1 MSCPPDAVVGVVAN
15 AASGRDIRRLTTG
28 ASVFDNT
35 EKGSMVARLLAGLG
49 ATGVRR
55 VLMMPAGGGLAGT
68 LLRRLETR
76 RDDRPYPELELL
88 PWRPTETP
96 RDTDRAVAELRER
109 GVSAIAVLG
118 GDGTHRVVARGC
130 GDTPLLA
137 LSTGTNNAFPE
148 LREATVA
155 GLALGLVA
163 TGRGGPG
170 ALRREKLL
178 AVSVNGVPRD
188 LALVDAAASSQ
199 RFIGARAVW
208 HAGDVAELV
217 VAFASPSAIGLSSIA
232 GLLDPVGRYAPDG
245 LHVRLCDP
253 ASPAAT
259 QRLLVPLA
267 PGLVVEVGVEW
278 HRRLEPGGVASFAP
292 GAGVIALDG
301 ERELELRAG
310 DEVSIRL
317 ARGPLTIDVERV
329 MLHAAETGAL
339 RTATAPTAPTEP
351 VAPTAPTAPTEEAR

>member
-1 MSCPPDAVVGVVAN
+1 MPAGASESVVVGVVAN

-35 EKGSMVARLLAGLG
+35 EKGSMVARLMAGLG
-49 ATGVRR
+49 AAGVAR

-76 RDDRPYPELELL
+76 RDEGPLPELELL
-88 PWRPTETP
+88 DWRPTETP
-96 RDTDRAVAELRER
+96 RDTLRAVAELRER
-109 GVSAIAVLG
+109 GVAAIAVLG
-118 GDGTHRVVARGC
+118 GDGTHRIVARGC

-170 ALRREKLL
+170 AMRREKVLE
-178 AVSVNGVPRD
+178 VSLNGTVCD

-199 RFIGARAVW
+199 RFIGARALW
-208 HAGDVAELV
+208 HAGDISELV
-217 VAFASPSAIGLSSIA
+217 VAFASPSAVGLSSIA
-232 GLLDPVGRYAPDG
+232 GLLDPVGRHGPDG

-253 ASPAAT
+253 ASPSAT
-259 QRLLVPLA
+259 VRLAVPLA
-267 PGLVVEVGVEW
+267 PGLVTEVGVEW
-278 HRRLEPGGVASFAP
+278 YRRLRPGEIAQLAP

-301 ERELELRAG
+301 ERELELAPH
-310 DEVSIRL
+310 DQVSIRL
-317 ARGPLTIDVERV
+317 AAGPLTIDVDRV
-329 MLHAAETGAL
+329 MLHAAQSGSL
-339 RTATAPTAPTEP
+339 RST
-351 VAPTAPTAPTEEAR
+351 VG